1 MRAALTVL
9 VSTLAA
15 AGYATVSLVRFAT
28 FVPVS
33 YDNAIFEQAVKSYA
47 RPGAPIVPVK
57 GPGYNI
63 LGDHFSPIDAL
74 IAPIYR
80 VFPSAQTLLLAQVLL
95 IAVSVAVVT
104 DLALRVLGTG
114 WGMVVAVLYAV
125 SFGLQSAVEADFHEV
140 AFAAPLLALAGAAY
154 VDRRWRAVV
163 GWSVPLLL
171 VKEDLGLTIAAVGI
185 VLWMSGQQRLGR
197 AVALGGLLALAVT
210 VVVLIP
216 AFASDGYAYAST
228 LGGDR
233 GLIATLTDAPGRKV
247 ATAVLTVAITGFA
260 AMFSP
265 WALLVLP
272 TFAWRFAG
280 DNASYWGTEYHYS
293 LVLMPIVFIA
303 AIDGVKRHPPLRWLL
318 PVGAVVSAITLVGS
332 PLAGLLD
339 SDTYESAPRADTA
352 RAIIERIPD
361 GSTVESDIGL
371 LTHLV
376 TDHTAYWV
384 GSTEPDLTPPDY
396 IAFDV
401 ASGFGSPGDVPGYG
415 FDKYGVIYTTVI
427 DRDGYI
433 LVEGPTSPPESP

>member
-9 VSTLAA
+9 VSMLAA

-47 RPGAPIVPVK
+47 RPGAPIVDIK

-80 VFPSAQTLLLAQVLL
+80 VLPSAQTMLLAQVVL

-104 DLALRVLGTG
+104 HLALRVLGTG
-114 WGMVVAVLYAV
+114 WGLVVAVMYAV
-125 SFGLQSAVEADFHEV
+125 SFGLQSAVAADFHEV
-140 AFAAPLLALAGAAY
+140 AFASPLLALAGAAY
-154 VDRRWRAVV
+154 VDRRWLAVV
-163 GWSVPLLL
+163 GWSLPLLL
-171 VKEDLGLTIAAVGI
+171 VKEDLGLTVAVIGV
-185 VLWMSGQQRLGR
+185 VLWLSGRRRLGP
-197 AVALGGLLALAVT
+197 AVMIGGLVATALT
-210 VVVLIP
+210 VLVVIP
-216 AFASDGYAYAST
+216 AFATDGYAYASA

-233 GLIATLTDAPGRKV
+233 GLIATLTDDPSRKV
-247 ATAVLTVAITGFA
+247 ATAVLTVAIAGFA

-265 WALLVLP
+265 WALLALP

-303 AIDGVKRHPPLRWLL
+303 AIDAVQRHPPLRWLL
-318 PVGAVVSAITLVGS
+318 PVGAAVSAITLVGS

-339 SDTYESAPRADTA
+339 TDTYESPPRADTA
-352 RAIIERIPD
+352 RAIVEQIPD
-361 GSTVESDIGL
+361 GASVESDIGF

-376 TDHTAYWV
+376 TDHTVYWL
-384 GSTEPDLTPPDY
+384 GSTEPGLTPPDY

-401 ASGFGSPGDVPGYG
+401 ASGFGSPGDVPSYA

-427 DRDGYI
+427 DREGYV
-433 LVEGPTSPPESP
+433 LLRRDN

>member
-1 MRAALTVL
+1 MRTPLTIVL
-9 VSTLAA
+9 SLLAA

-33 YDNAIFEQAVKSYA
+33 YDNGIFEQAVKSYS
-47 RPGAPIVPVK
+47 RPGAPIVDIK

-74 IAPIYR
+74 IAPVYR
-80 VFPSAQTLLLAQVLL
+80 VLPSAQTVLLAQVLL

-104 DLALRVLGTG
+104 HLALRVLGTG
-114 WGMVVAVLYAV
+114 WGVAVGLMYAV
-125 SFGLQSAVEADFHEV
+125 SFGLQSAVEATFHEV

-163 GWSVPLLL
+163 GWSMPLLL
-171 VKEDLGLTIAAVGI
+171 VKEDLGLTVAVIGV
-185 VLWMSGQQRLGR
+185 VLWLSGRSRLGP
-197 AVALGGLLALAVT
+197 AVLVGGLVATALT
-210 VVVLIP
+210 VLVVIP
-216 AFASDGYAYAST
+216 AFATDGYAYAST

-233 GLIATLTDAPGRKV
+233 GLLPTLTDDPSRKV
-247 ATAVLTVAITGFA
+247 ATAMLTVAITGFA

-265 WALLVLP
+265 WALLALP

-293 LVLMPIVFIA
+293 LVLMPIVFVA
-303 AIDGVKRHPPLRWLL
+303 AIDGVQRHRPLRWLL
-318 PVGAVVSAITLVGS
+318 PVGAVVSAVTLIGS

-339 SDTYESAPRADTA
+339 SDTYQAPDRVATA
-352 RAIIERIPD
+352 RAIVETIPD
-361 GSTVESDIGL
+361 GASVESDIGL

-376 TDHTAYWV
+376 TDHTVYWL
-384 GSTEPDLTPPDY
+384 GSTTPALAPPDY

-401 ASGFGSPGDVPGYG
+401 ASGFGSPGDVPGYA

-427 DRDGYI
+427 DRDGYV
-433 LVEGPTSPPESP
+433 LVQRGD